1 MRNRRY
7 KHGINVRFQ
16 LAKGVNVKKQFLFVI
31 LFLTTGLINLPTSAF
46 GQWYGG
52 GGYGGIGWGGAA
64 GGVGEIYSGMGNL
77 VRSEGQRNVLNAEA
91 EKQYQQ
97 ALQENEKAR
106 AMHLENQKNIH
117 AEQLRRRREAKAMN
131 AEDREAALAA
141 RERQQEFL
149 DAHRPQ
155 PLDKSQFNPSTASI
169 DWPPAL
175 RASDFSDLRNSIEM
189 LFQSRSKYGANSD
202 VTRQITKAVGELK
215 DLLRSQILKIPGS
228 DYSEARKFLDRLAVS
243 VL

>member
-1 MRNRRY
+1 MR
-7 KHGINVRFQ
+7 IQ
-16 LAKGVNVKKQFLFVI
+16 LAKGLTVKKQFLFVV
-31 LFLTTGLINLPTSAF
+31 LFLATGVIASPTSVF

-52 GGYGGIGWGGAA
+52 GYGGYGGMGWGGAA

-77 VRSEGQRNVLNAEA
+77 VRSEGERNVMNAEA
-91 EKQYQQ
+91 EKRFQQ
-97 ALQENEKAR
+97 AAQENEKAR
-106 AMHLENQKNIH
+106 ALHLENQKNIH
-117 AEQLRRRREAKAMN
+117 AEQLRRRREAKAQN

-155 PLDKSQFNPSTASI
+155 PLDKSQFNPATATI
-169 DWPPAL
+169 DWPFAL
-175 RASDFSDLRNSIEM
+175 RAADFNDLRNSIDM
-189 LFQSRSKYGANSD
+189 LFVARAKYGPTSD
-202 VTRQITKAVGELK
+202 GTRQLTKGIADLK